1 MTSIF
6 AVAAAAFRSFFRGRR
21 ALVLENLALR
31 QQIAVYKRAQKRPRL
46 RSTDRAFW
54 VLLSRLWD
62 DWETPLILVRPETVI
77 RWHSQVF
84 KLYWRRKSRA
94 KKIGRPRIP
103 REHINFIRRMSA
115 DNPTWGED
123 KIFEELSL
131 KFGIKHSTS
140 TIRKYM
146 VKRRCPSDRQTW
158 RAFIKNHGRE
168 IFACDFLTQHTA
180 FFAVI
185 YVFVVMELGTRRI
198 VHINV
203 TEHPSLPWVK
213 RQILHVSDFD
223 GSPRFLLHDN
233 DGIFGQFGH
242 PKKGSDDKR
251 YRCHLDL
258 WLYEI
263 LDVKG
268 IPTPYHAPNANAH
281 VERFNRTLREDALNH
296 FIFLGEDHVRRV
308 VREFVAY
315 YNGARPSQATHA
327 IPEPYADLRKP
338 PPKKGRLIAIP
349 VLGGIQH
356 DYRLAA

>member
-1 MTSIF
+1 MISMF
-6 AVAAAAFRSFFRGRR
+6 ALAATAFRSLFRDRR

-31 QQIAVYKRAQKRPRL
+31 QQVAVYTRVQKRPRL
-46 RSTDRAFW
+46 ASIDRVFW
-54 VLLSRLWD
+54 VWLSILWD
-62 DWETPLILVRPETVI
+62 EWKTPLILVKPETVI
-77 RWHSQVF
+77 RWHRQGF
-84 KLYWRRKSRA
+84 RLYWRRKSRTN
-94 KKIGRPRIP
+94 KVGRPKIP

-123 KIFEELSL
+123 KIFEELDL
-131 KFGIKHSTS
+131 KFGIRHSTS

-146 VKRRCPSDRQTW
+146 VKHRSPGDQQTW
-158 RAFIKNHGRE
+158 KTFIKNHGGE

-203 TEHPSLPWVK
+203 TQRPSLPWVK
-213 RQILHVSDFD
+213 KQIIHLSAFD
-223 GSPRFLLHDN
+223 RSPRFLLHDN

-242 PKKGSDDKR
+242 PKRGPGEKH

-258 WLYEI
+258 WLDEI
-263 LDVKG
+263 LDIKG
-268 IPTPYHAPNANAH
+268 LPTPYHAPNANAQ

-296 FIFLGEDHVRRV
+296 FIFLCEDDIRRV
-308 VREFVAY
+308 AHEFAAF

-327 IPEPYADLRKP
+327 IPQPYPELQEP
-338 PPKKGRLIAIP
+338 PPENGRLIAFP